1 MEVGH
6 WLNTVGAQS
15 RGKEEN
21 LEYGAKRRT
30 WNTGQGNFYLLLAKL
45 YGLSM
50 RDT

>member
-21 LEYGAKRRT
+21 PEYGVRE
-30 WNTGQGNFYLLLAKL
+30 LLTAAREIVW
-45 YGLSM
+45 S
-50 RDT
+50 